1 MVATCFAN
9 SDFGR
14 ADAGGTRTPTE
25 AEGLSEDAPTGSDA
39 RGEEVTTPTAT
50 GRAGEGGTP
59 TETEGVSKN
68 VSTVAWALPID
79 AVTGVARVEDIAA
92 GSYADTRGEEVAKE
106 VSCRIAVETPKFT

>member
-1 MVATCFAN
+1 MAATCVAN

-25 AEGLSEDAPTGSDA
+25 AEGLPEDAPTGSDA

-59 TETEGVSKN
+59 TETESVSKN
-68 VSTVAWALPID
+68 ASTVVWALPID
-79 AVTGVARVEDIAA
+79 AVTGVARAKDIAA

>member
-1 MVATCFAN
+1 MAATCVAN

-14 ADAGGTRTPTE
+14 AGAGGTPTE
-25 AEGLSEDAPTGSDA
+25 ADGLPEDALTGSDA

-50 GRAGEGGTP
+50 GRAGGGGTP
-59 TETEGVSKN
+59 TETESVSKN
-68 VSTVAWALPID
+68 ASTVVWALPID
-79 AVTGVARVEDIAA
+79 AVTGVARAKDIAA

>member
-1 MVATCFAN
+1 MVETCFSN

-14 ADAGGTRTPTE
+14 ADAGGTPTE
-25 AEGLSEDAPTGSDA
+25 AEGLPEDAPTGSDA

-59 TETEGVSKN
+59 TETESVSKN
-68 VSTVAWALPID
+68 ASTVVWALPID
-79 AVTGVARVEDIAA
+79 AVTGVHVARAKDIAA